1 MDSNSLSDHHPQTNR
16 DWSTVRASFLMA
28 DHQPTMCPQRY
39 NSRLVPSEKAGCQCP
54 MPTQIKHVR
63 RPHVQRITEQVLLA
77 GGQLLVA
84 GGAAIIWEY
93 VANALGWGESWQ
105 YPLAP
110 VAPQILDACVVT
122 ILGFLLAWSVVQL
135 LPGAAA
141 AGRWVW
147 LPPTVLL
154 ALLIGRDLGN
164 GWDWH
169 LISAHYFW
177 NYPAQKLGP
186 IERDTLT
193 YPTLSAITYSL
204 GVQLRTL
211 QNRRGGEG

>member
-1 MDSNSLSDHHPQTNR
+1 
-16 DWSTVRASFLMA
+16 
-28 DHQPTMCPQRY
+28 
-39 NSRLVPSEKAGCQCP
+39 
-54 MPTQIKHVR
+54 MPTQIKHVP
-63 RPHVQRITEQVLLA
+63 RPQVQRITEQVLLA
-77 GGQLLVA
+77 GGHLLIA
-84 GGAAIIWEY
+84 GGAAIMWEY
-93 VANALGWGESWQ
+93 VANALGWGESRQ

-110 VAPQILDACVVT
+110 AAPQILDACMVT
-122 ILGFLLAWSVVQL
+122 TLGFLLACSVVRL
-135 LPGAAA
+135 LPGAAS

-154 ALLIGRDLGN
+154 ALLIGQDLWN

-186 IERDTLT
+186 IGRDILT
-193 YPTLSAITYSL
+193 YPTLSAIAYSL

-211 QNRRGGEG
+211 QHRRGGEG